1 MMNLSGRGGSNKMH
15 LIVVGVNYRTASV
28 ELREKLSF
36 MDEELLEAM
45 EALQR
50 EPGILENVILS
61 TCNRTEVYA
70 VVDQLASG
78 REHIERFLANW
89 FSIDEDVLKK
99 YLMIDE
105 QDRMVEH
112 LMSVCVGIDSMVLG
126 ETQILGQMRDAFLLA
141 QKNGMTG
148 MIFNRLFK
156 QAITFSKRA
165 HAKTDI
171 AENAVSISY
180 AAVELAKQV
189 LGNLKNRQII
199 VLGTGE
205 MGELALKNLQ
215 GSGAEKMIMMNRTFS
230 TAEEMA
236 ERFNGIAKPMSEL
249 QSALVEADIV
259 ISSTSSTEY
268 LIDFDLM
275 KNIARIRKESP
286 LVMIDIAVPR
296 DLDPRIGQLKN
307 VFLYDIDDF
316 QGMVDANLAERK
328 KAAEKIHV
336 MIQGQVIEFN
346 EWLTTLEVVPVIT
359 ALREKGLEIQKTT
372 MASILNKM
380 PDLTER
386 EKKILNKHTMSI
398 VNQLM
403 KEPIREAKA
412 LSMESNSAEKLALFQ
427 SVFGIEEE
435 VQHQEACLTK
445 STEKTI
451 EASTVNMC

>member
-1 MMNLSGRGGSNKMH
+1 MTNLSGRGGSNKMH

-36 MDEELLEAM
+36 VEAELLEAM

-70 VVDQLASG
+70 VVDQLVSG

-148 MIFNRLFK
+148 TIFNRLFK

-165 HAKTDI
+165 HAETDI

-249 QSALVEADIV
+249 QSALVEVDIV

-275 KNIARIRKESP
+275 KNITCIRKESP

-336 MIQGQVIEFN
+336 MIKGQVIEFN
-346 EWLTTLEVVPVIT
+346 EWLITLEVVPVIT

-386 EKKILNKHTMSI
+386 EKKILNKHTISI

-403 KEPIREAKA
+403 KEPIREAKEI
-412 LSMESNSAEKLALFQ
+412 SMHPNAAEKLALFQ

-435 VQHQEACLTK
+435 VQHQACLTK
-445 STEKTI
+445 SIEKTI
-451 EASTVNMC
+451 EASTVNIR